1 MIKQISKK
9 EADKLVGINGGTIG
23 SEFITIARYV
33 ATKHGKE
40 GVKKLEQRMKELGHP
55 CEFGKIRP
63 AHWYGEGLFTLVMLL
78 AKEIFGWKDLFELG
92 YNSPALSFGMG
103 VFVKYIP
110 LSLFTRQ
117 APKLWRKFVNV
128 GNLEFLVD
136 EKEKHFILILTDYDF
151 HPDSCLYYAGY
162 FLKIAEFLVR
172 SKKIT
177 VEETKCIYRG
187 DPCHEYK
194 IKWE

>member
-1 MIKQISKK
+1 MTKLISKT
-9 EADKLVGINGGTIG
+9 EADKLVEISGETIG
-23 SEFITIARYV
+23 SELIIIARYV

-40 GVKKLEQRMKELGHP
+40 GVKKLEQRMMEMGHP
-55 CEFGKIRP
+55 CEFDKIRP
-63 AHWYGEGLFTLVMLL
+63 AHWYGEGLFTLAMLL

-92 YNSPALSFGMG
+92 YSSPALSFGMG

-110 LSLFTRQ
+110 LSLFAGQ
-117 APKLWRKFVNV
+117 VQNIWRKFVDV
-128 GNLEFLVD
+128 GNIKVLTNK
-136 EKEKHFILILTDYDF
+136 KEKYFIVILTDYDF

-162 FLKIAEFLVR
+162 FLKMAEFLVR

-177 VEETKCIYRG
+177 CEETKCIYRG